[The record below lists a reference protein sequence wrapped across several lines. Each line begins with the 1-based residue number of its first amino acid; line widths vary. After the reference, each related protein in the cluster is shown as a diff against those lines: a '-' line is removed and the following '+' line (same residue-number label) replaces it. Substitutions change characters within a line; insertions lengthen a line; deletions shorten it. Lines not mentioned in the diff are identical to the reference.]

1 MNGMTGVTGLARMT
15 EDDEMVGMAGVTG
28 MTRMTDDDW
37 YD

>member
-1 MNGMTGVTGLARMT
+1 MTGVTGLVRMT

>member
-1 MNGMTGVTGLARMT
+1 MTGVTGLARMT
-15 EDDEMVGMAGVTG
+15 EDDVMVGMAGVTG

>member
-1 MNGMTGVTGLARMT
+1 MTGVTGLARMI